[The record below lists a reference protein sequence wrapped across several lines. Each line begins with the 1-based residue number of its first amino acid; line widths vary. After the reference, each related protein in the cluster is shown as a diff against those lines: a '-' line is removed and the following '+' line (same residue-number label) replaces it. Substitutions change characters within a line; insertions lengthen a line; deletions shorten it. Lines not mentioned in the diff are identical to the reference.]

1 MEYYFNACAHD
12 QYRVDDIKDNNSE
25 NAINRLGPLLGHVE
39 YLSDAIPGSIALG
52 IQILRSL
59 KERKLTLVRD
69 KKKITLENSN
79 FYLSYWHGAELTLHG
94 IVYQSP
100 LGRFRGHDIP
110 NPCPRSASITVGV

>member
-12 QYRVDDIKDNNSE
+12 QYLVDDIKDNNSE

-69 KKKITLENSN
+69 KKK
-79 FYLSYWHGAELTLHG
+79 
-94 IVYQSP
+94 
-100 LGRFRGHDIP
+100 
-110 NPCPRSASITVGV
+110 